1 MRDRRWSLE
10 KYLKCEIKFVVATL
24 VAFQIMVTVSIKDE
38 YVEVLSALGDLQ
50 VAMDLAIQRYTIE
63 QITAKVAELRQKNAR
78 YHEKYGMDYLTFNQ
92 HVSSDEAFI
101 NNLESKVTNLWE
113 IDLADWE
120 FCYKGIEDWTRKL
133 QSILLM

>member
-1 MRDRRWSLE
+1 
-10 KYLKCEIKFVVATL
+10 
-24 VAFQIMVTVSIKDE
+24 MVTVSIKDE

-63 QITAKVAELRQKNAR
+63 QITAKITDLRKKNTHYQA
-78 YHEKYGMDYLTFNQ
+78 KYGMDYLTFNQ
-92 HVSSDEAFI
+92 EISHNESFI
-101 NNLESKVTNLWE
+101 NNLESKVNNLWE

-120 FCYKGIEDWTRKL
+120 FCYKGIEDWTQKL